1 MAASDTSHWYN
12 LRGAECASAV
22 KGVCDQW
29 ERDQSQRR
37 IRMRRNIELFE
48 GMRLGGLSP
57 SSWFSNIELS
67 SADWDYLRV
76 NIARGL
82 VHTAVAKIAGKQKPK
97 TQFVVNDGDWA
108 VKRKAKKMERF
119 VEANMLA
126 RQGYAA
132 DAYELGLEAERDCC
146 VADIGILK
154 YEPNV
159 ERKCVDISRRL
170 PWSVM
175 VDPLDAQGGCPQTLV
190 EAYPYD
196 RFKLAA
202 KHPKHKEAIL
212 SAPDIAG
219 ESGAQDFYGSAS
231 ESGTHVLVREAYRLP
246 FSKDKPGRRAL
257 IVGSVDLADEDWE
270 LDFFPYEF
278 FIWEKR
284 ISGLYGASIVD
295 NVYHLVGELNAAIQ
309 RMSDAERFGSNQ
321 YVSAERGSVDKTQL
335 EGNIA
340 KMLVEYKQGSPEPKF
355 ITPNAISS
363 STVQWWGLLKGQ
375 CFEIPGISQMGAT
388 GQKDPGV
395 DAAIAMRTIENIAT
409 ERFAPQWQAYE
420 RRMSVGSARQIL
432 ACGRMVLE
440 SSKEKK
446 TKYVVKWNGNGF
458 LHDLELYDFDL
469 EEDSYQIQPYA
480 VSGLTNTPADRLSLA
495 TELLDRQIISQD
507 GYLRVIQAKD
517 IDAELA
523 RTNTWSQLIEKY
535 IESWLDATPE
545 SEARGAQGDKS
556 GFMYRPP
563 VKFMPLA
570 DLIVQ
575 VGRAYAFAELDGAPD
590 YNLGFFIRFMGDCDR
605 EIQKIKAQEAALAA
619 QAKGAVPAP
628 MPPMDP
634 NTLPPPNMALPPE
647 ALPPGGVLQ

>member
-1 MAASDTSHWYN
+1 
-12 LRGAECASAV
+12 
-22 KGVCDQW
+22 
-29 ERDQSQRR
+29 
-37 IRMRRNIELFE
+37 MRRNIELFE
-48 GMRLGGLSP
+48 GMRLAGLSP
-57 SSWFSNIELS
+57 SAWFSNVELS
-67 SADWDYLRV
+67 SDDWDVLRV

-108 VKRKAKKMERF
+108 VKRRAKKMERF
-119 VEANMLA
+119 VEANMLS

-132 DAYELGLEAERDCC
+132 DAYELGLESERDCC
-146 VADIGILK
+146 VADLGVMK
-154 YEPNV
+154 YEANT
-159 ERKCVDISRRL
+159 ERRCVDISRRL
-170 PWSVM
+170 PWAIM
-175 VDPLDAQGGCPQTLV
+175 ADPLDAQGGDPQTIV
-190 EAYPYD
+190 EVYPYD

-202 KHPKHKEAIL
+202 KFPKHKAAIL
-212 SAPDIAG
+212 SAPDITG
-219 ESGAQDFYGSAS
+219 ESGSQDFYGSATAS
-231 ESGTHVLVREAYRLP
+231 DTHVLVREAYRLP
-246 FSKDKPGRRAL
+246 FSKDKPGRHAL
-257 IVGSVDLADEDWE
+257 IVGTADLADEDWE

-284 ISGLYGASIVD
+284 FTGLYGASIVD
-295 NVYHLVGELNAAIQ
+295 NVYHLVGELNAAVQ
-309 RMSDAERFGSNQ
+309 RMSDAERYGSNQ
-321 YVSAERGSVDKTQL
+321 MVFHEEGTIKPESI

-340 KMLVEYKQGSPEPKF
+340 KTLVPYQKGAAQPNVV
-355 ITPNAISS
+355 TPNAISS
-363 STVQWWGLLKGQ
+363 SSVQWWQLLKGQ

-432 ACGRMVLE
+432 ACGRMVAE
-440 SSKEKK
+440 SSKAAKSD
-446 TKYVVKWNGNGF
+446 YVVKWRGNGF
-458 LHDLELYDFDL
+458 LHDLELRDFDL

-545 SEARGAQGDKS
+545 AEALGETDPKNRKA
-556 GFMYRPP
+556 FLYRPP

-590 YNLGFFIRFMGDCDR
+590 YNLQFFIRFMGDCDR
-605 EIQKIKAQEAALAA
+605 EIQKMKAQEAALAA
-619 QAKGAVPAP
+619 QAKGAMAP
-628 MPPMDP
+628 PPMPMDP
-634 NTLPPPNMALPPE
+634 NALPPPDMALPPE

>member
-1 MAASDTSHWYN
+1 MAASDQSHWYN

-22 KGVCDQW
+22 RGVCDQW

-37 IRMRRNIELFE
+37 IRMRRNVELFE

-67 SADWDYLRV
+67 STDWDFLRV

-108 VKRKAKKMERF
+108 VKRRAKKMERF

-146 VADIGILK
+146 VADLGVMK
-154 YEPNV
+154 YEANV
-159 ERKCVDISRRL
+159 ERKCVDITRRL
-170 PWSVM
+170 PWAIM
-175 VDPLDAQGGCPQTLV
+175 ADPLDAQNGQPQTIV
-190 EAYPYD
+190 EVYPYD

-202 KHPKHKEAIL
+202 KFPKHKEAIL
-212 SAPDIAG
+212 SAPDITG
-219 ESGAQDFYGSAS
+219 ESGSQDFYASAT

-257 IVGSVDLADEDWE
+257 IVGSADLANEDWE

-284 ISGLYGASIVD
+284 FTGLYGASIVD

-321 YVSAERGSVDKTQL
+321 YVSAEQGTVDKSQL

-340 KMLVEYKQGSPEPKF
+340 KMLVEHQKGSPPPQF

-363 STVQWWGLLKGQ
+363 SSVQWWSLLKGQ

-420 RRMSVGSARQIL
+420 RRMSVGSARQIVS
-432 ACGRMVLE
+432 CGRMIVE
-440 SSKEKK
+440 GAKETKS
-446 TKYVVKWNGNGF
+446 KYVVKHKGSDGF
-458 LHDLELYDFDL
+458 LQDLELKDFDL
-469 EEDSYQIQPYA
+469 EEDAYQIQPYA

-545 SEARGAQGDKS
+545 TEAS
-556 GFMYRPP
+556 GKFMYRPP

-619 QAKGAVPAP
+619 QAKGAMAP
-628 MPPMDP
+628 PPMPMDP
-634 NTLPPPNMALPPE
+634 NALPPPNAALPPE

>member
-1 MAASDTSHWYN
+1 MAASDARHWYN

-22 KGVCDQW
+22 RGICDQW

-48 GMRLGGLSP
+48 GMRLSGLSP
-57 SSWFSNIELS
+57 SSWFSNVELS
-67 SADWDYLRV
+67 SADWDFLRV

-97 TQFVVNDGDWA
+97 TQFAVNDGDWS

-126 RQGYAA
+126 PQGNAS

-146 VADIGILK
+146 VADLGVMK
-154 YEPNV
+154 YEANV
-159 ERKCVDISRRL
+159 ERKCVDITRRL
-170 PWSVM
+170 PWAIM
-175 VDPLDAQGGCPQTLV
+175 VDPLDAQAGQPQTIV
-190 EAYPYD
+190 EVYPYD

-202 KHPKHKEAIL
+202 KHPKHAEAIL
-212 SAPDIAG
+212 AAPDITG
-219 ESGAQDFYGSAS
+219 ESGASDFYAS
-231 ESGTHVLVREAYRLP
+231 STESGTHVLVREAIRLP
-246 FSKDKPGRRAL
+246 FAKDKPGRRAV
-257 IVGSVDLADEDWE
+257 IVGTADLADEDWE

-284 ISGLYGASIVD
+284 ITGLYGASIVD

-309 RMSDAERFGSNQ
+309 RMSDAERYGSNQ
-321 YVSAERGSVDKTQL
+321 YVSAEEGTVRKEQL

-340 KMLVEYKQGSPEPKF
+340 KMLVEHQKGSPPPQF

-363 STVQWWGLLKGQ
+363 STVQWWNLLKGQ

-395 DAAIAMRTIENIAT
+395 DAAVAMRTIENIAT
-409 ERFAPQWQAYE
+409 ERFAPQWQSYE
-420 RRMSVGSARQIL
+420 RRMSVGGARKIV
-432 ACGRMVLE
+432 ACGRVVAAAA
-440 SSKEKK
+440 KEKK
-446 TKYVVKWNGNGF
+446 EKYVVKYKRGGY
-458 LHDLELYDFDL
+458 LQDLELSDFDL
-469 EEDSYQIQPYA
+469 DDADYQIQPYA

-517 IDAELA
+517 IDSELE

-535 IESWLDATPE
+535 IESWLDATR
-545 SEARGAQGDKS
+545 EAEAS
-556 GFMYRPP
+556 GEFLYRPP
-563 VKFMPLA
+563 IKFMPLA
-570 DLIVQ
+570 DVIVQ
-575 VGRAYAFAELDGAPD
+575 VGRAYAFAEMEGAPD

-605 EIQKIKAQEAALAA
+605 EIQKMQAQQAQLQA
-619 QAKGAVPAP
+619 QAKGVAPAP
-628 MPPMDP
+628 VPDP
-634 NTLPPPNMALPPE
+634 SALPPPNMAVPPE

>member
-1 MAASDTSHWYN
+1 MAASDTRHWYN

-22 KGVCDQW
+22 KGICDQW

-37 IRMRRNIELFE
+37 LRMRRNIELFE

-57 SSWFSNIELS
+57 SSWFSNVELS

-126 RQGYAA
+126 PQGNAS

-146 VADIGILK
+146 VADLGVMK

-170 PWSVM
+170 PWGVM
-175 VDPLDAQGGCPQTLV
+175 CDPLDAQSGQPQTIV
-190 EAYPYD
+190 EVYPYD

-202 KHPKHKEAIL
+202 KFPKFKTEIL
-212 SAPDIAG
+212 SAPDITG
-219 ESGAQDFYGSAS
+219 ESGAQDFYAS
-231 ESGTHVLVREAYRLP
+231 STESGTHVLVREAYRLP

-257 IVGSVDLADEDWE
+257 IVGTADLADEDWE

-284 ISGLYGASIVD
+284 FTGLYGASIVD

-309 RMSDAERFGSNQ
+309 RMSDAERYGSNQ
-321 YVSAERGSVDKTQL
+321 YVTAEKGTVDKTQL

-340 KMLVEYKQGSPEPKF
+340 KMIVEYQKGAPAPQF
-355 ITPNAISS
+355 TTPNAISS
-363 STVQWWGLLKGQ
+363 STVQWWNLLKGQ
-375 CFEIPGISQMGAT
+375 CFEIPGVSQMGAT

-395 DAAIAMRTIENIAT
+395 DAAVAMRTIENIAT
-409 ERFAPQWQAYE
+409 ERFAPQWQSYE
-420 RRMSVGSARQIL
+420 RRMSVGSARKIV
-432 ACGRMVLE
+432 ACGRMIVE
-440 SSKEKK
+440 GSKETK
-446 TKYVVKWNGNGF
+446 TKYVIKHKNQSTGH
-458 LHDLELYDFDL
+458 LQDLELKDFDL
-469 EEDSYQIQPYA
+469 DDADYQIQPYA

-517 IDAELA
+517 IDSELE

-535 IESWLDATPE
+535 IESWLDATRE
-545 SEARGAQGDKS
+545 TEAS
-556 GFMYRPP
+556 GEFLYRPP
-563 VKFMPLA
+563 IKFMPLA
-570 DLIVQ
+570 DVIVQ
-575 VGRAYAFAELDGAPD
+575 VGRAYAFAEMEGAPD

-619 QAKGAVPAP
+619 QAKGAQ
-628 MPPMDP
+628 PPMLPPDAGA
-634 NTLPPPNMALPPE
+634 LPPPAAAVPPE
-647 ALPPGGVLQ
+647 ALPPGGMLQ

>member
-1 MAASDTSHWYN
+1 MAASDARLWHN

-22 KGVCDQW
+22 KGICDDW
-29 ERDQSQRR
+29 ERDQGQRR

-48 GMRLGGLSP
+48 GMRLAGLSP

-67 SADWDYLRV
+67 SDDWDVLRV

-108 VKRKAKKMERF
+108 VKRRAKKMERF
-119 VEANMLA
+119 CEANMLA

-146 VADIGILK
+146 VADLGVLK
-154 YEPNV
+154 YEPNL

-170 PWSVM
+170 PWAIM
-175 VDPLDAQGGCPQTLV
+175 VDPLDAQNGQPQSLV
-190 EAYPYD
+190 EVYPYD

-202 KHPKHKEAIL
+202 KFPKFEKEIL
-212 SAPDIAG
+212 AAPDITA
-219 ESGAQDFYGSAS
+219 ETGAQDFYGSAVVDNHS
-231 ESGTHVLVREAYRLP
+231 HVLVREAYRLP
-246 FSKDKPGRRAL
+246 FSKAKPGRRAL

-278 FIWEKR
+278 FVWEKR
-284 ISGLYGASIVD
+284 FTGLYGASIVD
-295 NVYHLVGELNAAIQ
+295 NVYHLVGELNGAIQ
-309 RMSDAERFGSNQ
+309 RMSDAERHGSHQ
-321 YVSAERGSVDKTQL
+321 VVVAEEGSLTDRADV
-335 EGNIA
+335 EGNLPRTLIIH
-340 KMLVEYKQGSPEPKF
+340 KKGSPQPTVT
-355 ITPNAISS
+355 TPNAISS
-363 STVQWWGLLKGQ
+363 STVQWWNLLKGQ

-432 ACGRMVLE
+432 ACGRIIADT
-440 SSKEKK
+440 SK
-446 TKYVVKWNGNGF
+446 TKEEAYVVKWNGNGF
-458 LHDLELYDFDL
+458 LQDLELKDFDL
-469 EEDSYQIQPYA
+469 EEDQYQIQPYA

-535 IESWLDATPE
+535 IESWLDATKE
-545 SEARGAQGDKS
+545 DEAS
-556 GFMYRPP
+556 GKFMYRPP

-570 DLIVQ
+570 DIIVQ

-605 EIQKIKAQEAALAA
+605 EIQKMKAQEAALAA
-619 QAKGAVPAP
+619 QAKGAAPAP

-634 NTLPPPNMALPPE
+634 NALPPPNMALPPE